1 MHARLAER
9 AASPS
14 EVADLPEPADLG
26 DTGIAANATD
36 NRGDDEFA
44 DQPVARRAALVP
56 ALVAIEAEAR
66 YFEGARPARYFAV
79 AQVRIE
85 GVEQVRACRRQ
96 QPRRRTMVARL
107 VEQDDVSRVRVVEP
121 VELELPAITGT
132 SQPSNSTNISRRA
145 TNIARNASA
154 SSTLPFPALI
164 SRIPDLLEM

>member
-1 MHARLAER
+1 
-9 AASPS
+9 
-14 EVADLPEPADLG
+14 
-26 DTGIAANATD
+26 
-36 NRGDDEFA
+36 
-44 DQPVARRAALVP
+44 
-56 ALVAIEAEAR
+56 
-66 YFEGARPARYFAV
+66 
-79 AQVRIE
+79 
-85 GVEQVRACRRQ
+85 
-96 QPRRRTMVARL
+96 MVARL